1 MSFSIFH
8 IKIRFLCVFVP
19 LWLILNE
26 SNYGYNIGRASQ
38 LEYEPDPVGEYE
50 SGKAGAF
57 TAAWNGV
64 SFPAAPE
71 RSAGKAG
78 YCAAEI

>member
-50 SGKAGAF
+50 SGKAGAL
-57 TAAWNGV
+57 AVACP
-64 SFPAAPE
+64 PASVGIFDKE
-71 RSAGKAG
+71 TGRH
-78 YCAAEI
+78 YYIL